1 MVKKSDIKKI
11 KSNKKAKSKSMK
23 KRFVLIISVIA
34 IIGIIGF
41 VWFTLSPDV
50 AKAQLIIESG
60 TVQIKHEGGSWT
72 SAQNG
77 TLLYQS
83 DTVKTGNNTFASIVL
98 FKSSIIRLDS
108 NTEVMLQEILQQ
120 AGETSV
126 KIKQDVG
133 RTWNTISKMSGIDNY
148 EVQTPTAVAS
158 VRGTSLDVNVHAN
171 GTTVISVIKGIVN
184 VSITENG
191 SIVYTI
197 EINENWSVTVDFDEM
212 GQPEPFDLDD
222 WILNNLLKDEKFK
235 KDLKEILYERIEP
248 YIPELKDLYNAT
260 DEEID
265 ILIDGYI
272 EGDFPIP
279 PDTPD
284 WIRELFDLS

>member
-1 MVKKSDIKKI
+1 MAKKNDNKEI
-11 KSNKKAKSKSMK
+11 KSNKKAKSKSMRK
-23 KRFVLIISVIA
+23 IFLLIIP
-34 IIGIIGF
+34 IIIIVCIIGF
-41 VWFTLSPDV
+41 MWFTQTTDV
-50 AKAQLIIESG
+50 VNAQLIVESG
-60 TVQIKHEGGSWT
+60 TVQIKHAGGSWV
-72 SAQNG
+72 SAQNSM
-77 TLLYQS
+77 LLYQS
-83 DTVKTGNNTFASIVL
+83 DSVKTGDNTSASIVL

-108 NTEVMLQEILQQ
+108 NTEVTIQEILQQ

-126 KIKQDVG
+126 KIKQDIG
-133 RTWNTISKMSGIDNY
+133 RTWNTVSKMSGIDNY

-171 GTTVISVIKGIVN
+171 GTTIISVIKGIVN

-222 WILNNLLKDEKFK
+222 WILNNLLKDEQFK

-260 DEEID
+260 DEEIN
-265 ILIDGYI
+265 ILIDGFI
-272 EGDFPIP
+272 GGDFSLP